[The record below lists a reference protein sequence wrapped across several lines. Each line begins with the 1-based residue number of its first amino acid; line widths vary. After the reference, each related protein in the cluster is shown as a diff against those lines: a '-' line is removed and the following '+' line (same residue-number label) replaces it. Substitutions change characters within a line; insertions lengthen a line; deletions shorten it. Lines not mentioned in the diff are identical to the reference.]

1 MKQKSSFTLLEL
13 LITIGIIALLAGILF
28 PVMSQVRVSAR
39 RTSCMNNLK
48 QIGTG
53 LELYGAASS
62 YRLPTCAGSQDPAAG
77 PPVMEVLSP
86 HLSNNRKIFFCPS
99 DPLGETRENGSYDWN
114 TLANG
119 LQMDEKTLKVQNFFM
134 PVMGDYDNF
143 HGAAGKADAK
153 NWLYL
158 PAEVHKEL
166 KK

>member
-1 MKQKSSFTLLEL
+1 MKQKHFFTIQEL
-13 LITIGIIALLAGILF
+13 LIVIGVIAILAGFAL
-28 PVMSQVRVSAR
+28 PAMSYAR
-39 RTSCMNNLK
+39 AMAKRASCISNLK

-62 YRLPTCAGSQDPAAG
+62 YRLPVCSGSQDPNAG
-77 PPVMEVLSP
+77 PPVMTVLLAS
-86 HLSNNRKIFFCPS
+86 LSNNRNVFFCPS
-99 DPLGETRENGSYDWN
+99 DPLGKSRENGSYDWN

-119 LQMDEKTLKVQNFFM
+119 LQMDEKTLKIQNFFM

-143 HGAAGKADAK
+143 HGKSGRTDAK

-158 PAEVHKEL
+158 PAEVQKEL

>member
-1 MKQKSSFTLLEL
+1 
-13 LITIGIIALLAGILF
+13 
-28 PVMSQVRVSAR
+28 
-39 RTSCMNNLK
+39 MNNLK

-119 LQMDEKTLKVQNFFM
+119 LQMDEKTFPRKSIRN
-134 PVMGDYDNF
+134 
-143 HGAAGKADAK
+143 
-153 NWLYL
+153 
-158 PAEVHKEL
+158 
-166 KK
+166 

>member
-28 PVMSQVRVSAR
+28 PVVNQVRAAAR

-77 PPVMEVLSP
+77 PPVMEVLS
-86 HLSNNRKIFFCPS
+86 HYLSNNRKIFFCSS